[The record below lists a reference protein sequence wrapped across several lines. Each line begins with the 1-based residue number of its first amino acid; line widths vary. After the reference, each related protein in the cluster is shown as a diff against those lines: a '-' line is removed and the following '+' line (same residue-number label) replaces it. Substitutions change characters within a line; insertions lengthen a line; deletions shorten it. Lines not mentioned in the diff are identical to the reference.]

1 MVSSAYNLKR
11 FLLVN
16 NLQRFMGAIFK
27 NYIDTTAD
35 YYSYTAAKTILP
47 TPKPKHTLLSQLKCA
62 RMLANLRSVFF
73 ENYPLLSRRLT

>member
-1 MVSSAYNLKR
+1 
-11 FLLVN
+11 
-16 NLQRFMGAIFK
+16 MGAIFK

-35 YYSYTAAKTILP
+35 YYSYTGTKTILP